1 MKKFLTL
8 VLTAGLLLGAFVS
21 CGQSADTETQ
31 APDTSA
37 NVETVGDT
45 TEDTSADT
53 AAQTDTEAAETDS
66 VDTAAAEA
74 LRASFLAKADAVVV
88 NEDSVTFTDASGKD
102 SVTIQKNPEKVVNL
116 YASFTTLWYEAGGEV
131 AGLIGGDSSVALYE
145 EYIGRDITADE
156 GVTTVATSSS
166 GKKWDTE
173 TIVALQPDLII
184 CSTAMS
190 GYKTIEAPAEAAG
203 IPVIAMRY
211 NDFSDYLMW
220 FKVFANL
227 TGHTELW
234 EEVALKSLDEVVDVL
249 LACPTENTP
258 RVFSMFSSADNLQ
271 ANTSGTVVGG
281 MIDAM
286 HAKNIVDEWEG
297 ASEGERLDIN
307 LETVFAAD
315 PDIILV
321 QCHAGKE
328 DAEALVAS
336 LYGDNPVW
344 QSLTAVQNGKV
355 FYLEKSLFHNKP
367 NSRFAEAYKVLAG
380 YLYPDLT
387 F

>member
-1 MKKFLTL
+1 MKKLLTL
-8 VLTAGLLLGAFVS
+8 VLTTSLLLGAFVS
-21 CGQSADTETQ
+21 CGQSDTETKAPETSAEVETTSDTTADTESTP
-31 APDTSA
+31 A
-37 NVETVGDT
+37 ET
-45 TEDTSADT
+45 E
-53 AAQTDTEAAETDS
+53 AETDAA
-66 VDTAAAEA
+66 VDNAAADA
-74 LRASFLAKADAVVV
+74 LRASFLTKADEVIV
-88 NEDSVTFTDASGKD
+88 NDDSVTFTDASGKD
-102 SVTIQKNPEKVVNL
+102 SVTIQKNPASVVNL
-116 YASFTTLWYEAGGEV
+116 YGSFTTLWYEAGGV
-131 AGLIGGDSSVALYE
+131 VTGLIGGDSSVALYE

-173 TIVALQPDLII
+173 TIVALNPDLII

-190 GYKTIEAPAEAAG
+190 GYATIEAPAEAAG
-203 IPVIAMRY
+203 IPVIAMSY
-211 NDFSDYLMW
+211 NDFADYLKW
-220 FKVFANL
+220 FKVFSNL

-234 EEVALKSLDEVVDVL
+234 DEVALKALDEVVDVL

-258 RVFSMFSSADNLQ
+258 SVFCMFSSADNLQ

-297 ASEGERLDIN
+297 ASEAERLDIN

-315 PDIILV
+315 PDMIFV

-328 DAEALVAS
+328 DAEALVAAT
-336 LYGDNPVW
+336 YGDNPVW
-344 QSLTAVQNGKV
+344 QSLSAVQNGKV

-367 NSRFAEAYKVLAG
+367 NSRFAEAYKVLAS
-380 YLYPDLT
+380 YLYPDLA

>member
-1 MKKFLTL
+1 MMQKKKQIVNIINFIRGCEPREEVDLEKPVREQMALLRQYGLPGTFLL
-8 VLTAGLLLGAFVS
+8 QYDALCQPAYAQMLKEG
-21 CGQSADTETQ
+21 CAD
-31 APDTSA
+31 
-37 NVETVGDT
+37 NVEFGVWL
-45 TEDTSADT
+45 EI
-53 AAQTDTEAAETDS
+53 
-66 VDTAAAEA
+66 V
-74 LRASFLAKADAVVV
+74 
-88 NEDSVTFTDASGKD
+88 
-102 SVTIQKNPEKVVNL
+102 
-116 YASFTTLWYEAGGEV
+116 
-131 AGLIGGDSSVALYE
+131 
-145 EYIGRDITADE
+145 E
-156 GVTTVATSSS
+156 G
-166 GKKWDTE
+166 
-173 TIVALQPDLII
+173 Q
-184 CSTAMS
+184 
-190 GYKTIEAPAEAAG
+190 AEAAG

-234 EEVALKSLDEVVDVL
+234 DEVALKALDEVVDVL

-258 RVFSMFSSADNLQ
+258 SVFSMFSSADNLQ

-297 ASEGERLDIN
+297 AAEAERLDIN

-321 QCHAGKE
+321 QCHAGRE
-328 DAEALVAS
+328 DAEGLVAT

-380 YLYPDLT
+380 YLYPGLT